1 VTTVDLSMFR
11 KAAALLLL
19 TAMPVVA
26 QFPRART
33 TYTGPEYWV
42 GLSFGLLDGTTIYDG
57 DTGGRWQIGYTSQIR
72 ATLEKTLQRDVAIG
86 ISAGYATAPLTY
98 TAITPVGSC
107 GIQCSADADVTQY
120 MAFIHGGGG
129 PGFHFIYTLEGG
141 VTQFGNFRAKVDDSK
156 LPPTDAK
163 YDFSFGLGG
172 GVGYGLSTTSDIYVS
187 AIEDY
192 VLHSQGTAT
201 SESAP
206 RLGSVRAGFRI
217 GF

>member
-1 VTTVDLSMFR
+1 MFR
-11 KAAALLLL
+11 KTAVLLLL
-19 TAMPVVA
+19 AALPIAA
-26 QFPRART
+26 QFPRPRT
-33 TYTGPEYWV
+33 TYTGPQYWV

-57 DTGGRWQIGYTSQIR
+57 DTGGRWQFGYTSQIR
-72 ATLEKTLQRDVAIG
+72 ATLEKRLQAGVTAG

-98 TAITPVGSC
+98 TPAIATGSC
-107 GIQCSADADVTQY
+107 GFQCDATGDVTQY
-120 MAFIHGGGG
+120 MAFIHGGAGL
-129 PGFHFIYTLEGG
+129 GFHFIYTLEGG

-192 VLHSQGTAT
+192 VLHSQGTNN
-201 SESAP
+201 SSSAP